1 MTSRNVDLK
10 NHQPILVCPST
21 HNHIWIINRHCKI
34 DWKFKIM
41 ITSVD
46 QEEVLPIGRMQTKTL
61 VVISYNVIFFVTEDN
76 NYEQNQYGRMK
87 TS

>member
-1 MTSRNVDLK
+1 
-10 NHQPILVCPST
+10 
-21 HNHIWIINRHCKI
+21 
-34 DWKFKIM
+34 M